1 MLQETASEKFLHI
14 RLKDPSGVDDRA
26 LWWVPWALALFFFI
40 WSLRAVGA
48 GNAVDTDAAR
58 HALNGAFL
66 HDLVRDSAFLHP
78 IEYGKTYYGKLP
90 ALSMPYHPPL
100 FPAME
105 ALFFAIFGVG
115 LTTARVLVALTTGLS
130 AYLFYRLVLLTH
142 GSHLLALCSVSA
154 FLFWKE
160 SQFVA
165 GDVMLEFP
173 SMVFLCA
180 ALLCLRDLDRGLRWK
195 HALAFAIFAAAAVW
209 TKQHAVFL
217 GLVPFAYYLF
227 RLRLLELFQK
237 SLLASASLF
246 GLCVI
251 ALTRLSAPFRGT
263 GVDQIAPAG
272 ERLEI
277 AANNALFYLNYSR
290 ELVGTIPAVLI
301 GCAVVAAAVL
311 RAAGAWERK
320 ESLTLYWAW
329 AASAFAVLLGIGVYT
344 PRYLFYVY
352 PACAVIIFAS
362 LFRLGSRLSQSRAWW
377 APTVVM
383 LGCAAAGLSVRA
395 PFLRGPSEAAQ
406 WIMANQPQRI
416 LYCGSSDGS
425 FIFEI
430 RALDPRLTT
439 TVIPG
444 DKLSEKELAP
454 EGFDRFAARHGI
466 QYVVLEKTVRRKV
479 YDRLHEAPT
488 ASMVL
493 ERRIPLA
500 SIYPRWDGGHLSV
513 YRIKNLPAAS
523 PEPMRLP
530 VPMIGADVQ
539 VRF

>member
-1 MLQETASEKFLHI
+1 MLQKTTREKFVSIPLD
-14 RLKDPSGVDDRA
+14 DPAGAGDRA
-26 LWWVPWALALFFFI
+26 LWWVPWALALFFCL

-48 GNAVDTDAAR
+48 GNLFDTDAAR

-66 HDLVRDSAFLHP
+66 HDLIRDGALLHP

-115 LTTARVLVALTTGLS
+115 VTTARVLVALTTGLS

-154 FLFWKE
+154 FCFWSG

-173 SMVFLCA
+173 SMMFLCA
-180 ALLCLRDLDRGLRWK
+180 ALLCLRDMDRGLRWK
-195 HALAFAIFAAAAVW
+195 HALAFAMFAAAAVW

-227 RLRLLELFQK
+227 RLRLPLLFQK
-237 SLLASASLF
+237 SLLAAAVLF
-246 GLCVI
+246 GFCVI
-251 ALTRLSAPFRGT
+251 ALARLSAPFQGT
-263 GVDQIAPAG
+263 GADQVAPPG

-277 AANNALFYLNYSR
+277 AVFNTLFYLNSFR
-290 ELVGTIPAVLI
+290 DLVGTIPAILI

-311 RAAGAWERK
+311 RASGAWERK
-320 ESLTLYWAW
+320 QSLALYWAW
-329 AASAFAVLLGIGVYT
+329 AASAFAVLLGIGAYS

-352 PACAVIIFAS
+352 PACAVIVFAS
-362 LFRLGSRLSQSRAWW
+362 LFRLSSRFSQSRSWW
-377 APTVVM
+377 VPTVVM
-383 LGCAAAGLSVRA
+383 LGCAVAGLTVRA
-395 PFLRGPSEAAQ
+395 PFLRGPSEAAEL
-406 WIMANQPQRI
+406 IMANQPRRI
-416 LYCGSSDGS
+416 LYCGTSDGH
-425 FIFEI
+425 FIFQV
-430 RALDPRLTT
+430 RVLDPRLAT

-444 DKLSEKELAP
+444 DKLSEKELSP
-454 EGFDRFAARHGI
+454 EEFDRFAARHGI
-466 QYVVLEKTVRRKV
+466 QYVVLEKTVRRQV

-500 SIYPRWDGGHLSV
+500 SVYPRWDGGHLSV
-513 YRIKNLPAAS
+513 YRIRNLPAAS
-523 PEPMRLP
+523 PEPLNLP
-530 VPMIGADVQ
+530 VPKIDAEVQ